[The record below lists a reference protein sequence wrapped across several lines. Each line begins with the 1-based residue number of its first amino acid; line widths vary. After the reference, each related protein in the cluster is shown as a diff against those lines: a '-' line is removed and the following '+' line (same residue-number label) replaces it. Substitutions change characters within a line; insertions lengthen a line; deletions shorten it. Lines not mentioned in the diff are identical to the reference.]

1 MNYALLKDLAC
12 LLQQPNNNITI
23 QLRIQI
29 QLHLR
34 MQIQMDLYFQ
44 AFLLI
49 ILFCLARFLK
59 SARWY

>member
-1 MNYALLKDLAC
+1 MKYALLKGLVC
-12 LLQQPNNNITI
+12 FLQQPNNNITV

-34 MQIQMDLYFQ
+34 VQIQMDLYLQ